1 MLGVVRF
8 ARATPGARLTK
19 RAFGQL
25 GRVTEA
31 ELEGVLPELLATGL
45 VAVEGDMIA
54 VRPLDPDAMF
64 ATLPRR
70 REIEIAIARAA
81 AEKAS
86 VEDLKGLQSSQ
97 MLQNRCAM
105 VGDLDGLIQA
115 ESVLERQLINASG
128 LHAEGEEL
136 REIKQEF
143 RRAWCARNRLRDFT
157 DAAKIRDELVQAI
170 ARRDPDA
177 AERQIQVFFDHILS
191 NY

>member
-8 ARATPGARLTK
+8 ARAAPGARLTK
-19 RAFGQL
+19 QAFGQL
-25 GRVTEA
+25 GRATEA
-31 ELEGVLPELLATGL
+31 ELEGVLAELVATGL
-45 VAVEGDMIA
+45 VAVDGDTIA
-54 VRPLDPDAMF
+54 IRPLDTDAMF

-70 REIEIAIARAA
+70 REIEIAIARIA

-86 VEDLKGLQSSQ
+86 NADIKALQSSQ

-115 ESVLERQLINASG
+115 ESVLEGRLIEASG

-143 RRAWCARNRLRDFT
+143 RRAWCAKNRLRDFT
-157 DAAKIRDELVQAI
+157 DAARIRDELVQAI

-177 AERQIQVFFDHILS
+177 AERQIHVFFDHILS